1 VGVPRGNLS
10 PEVDLKS
17 SWRRAAP
24 PEFRKERP
32 RRVGSGERE
41 EEADCRGGSAR
52 SERVESF
59 FFFRERTRVERWA
72 VGMASWVVVCFGFG
86 LDQNMDVWHIL
97 MGFIVACG

>member
-10 PEVDLKS
+10 PEVDPKS

-59 FFFRERTRVERWA
+59 FLEKERELRGGPWEWLPGLWCVLVLDWTKTW
-72 VGMASWVVVCFGFG
+72 MFGIF
-86 LDQNMDVWHIL
+86 
-97 MGFIVACG
+97 